1 MRNSAPLVALLGAS
15 VLLAPVTTFAKKRSQ
30 SLAVFSPDAATW
42 PATKHAAL
50 SASDAMAELSK
61 RENSFEPVADG
72 ARGVVAPV
80 RLKGPVHGVSWHTEL
95 PEKDRATAPW
105 EIFDA
110 RLVLAMDDFG
120 AVLAKHGI
128 DDVVIFSSWRPPPK
142 SWPEGKP
149 ADRHPGAMAVD
160 AKRFH
165 KKDGDVSL
173 IVEKDFHGRIGAT
186 TCGEH
191 ASAPT
196 QSTPAARELRA
207 IVCEAASDHTFHSIL
222 TPNFNRP
229 HFNHFH
235 LEVKA
240 GIGWQ
245 LVR

>member
-1 MRNSAPLVALLGAS
+1 MRKTAPLVALLGA
-15 VLLAPVTTFAKKRSQ
+15 VVALAPVTSLAKKRSQ
-30 SLAVFSPDAATW
+30 SLAVSSPDAANW
-42 PATKHAAL
+42 PASKYASL

-61 RENSFEPVADG
+61 REIPFEPVADG

-80 RLKGPVHGVSWHTEL
+80 RLKGPVHAVSWHTEL
-95 PEKDRATAPW
+95 PLKDRATAPW

-120 AVLAKHGI
+120 AVLQKHGI

-142 SWPEGKP
+142 SWPDAKP

-165 KKDGDVSL
+165 KKDGDASL
-173 IVEKDFHGRIGAT
+173 VVEKDFHGHIGAT

-191 ASAPT
+191 AAIPEPKTAGAS
-196 QSTPAARELRA
+196 ELRA

-222 TPNFNRP
+222 TPNFNRA

-240 GIGWQ
+240 GVSWQ